1 MSSKLEA
8 ALTWARKGHRV
19 FPLQE
24 DSKLPLDIAWTL
36 SATTEEAVIRGWWV
50 DPVLGCER
58 DYNVAALTTD
68 WIVADIDVK
77 DGKPGLETM
86 ARLGLEF
93 DTRCVRTPTGGYHLY
108 YRGLKEPT
116 GQSPLGV
123 GVDIR
128 AMNGFV
134 VAPGS
139 TIGGVPYEVE
149 LDLPVADFPE
159 HLRHLLKV
167 PRRRADVVPAD
178 VDLDAPEAV
187 ELVAHWL
194 LHDAPPAVE
203 GENGDDTTYRVCCR
217 IRDFGVSENQGLEL
231 FLDEYNGRC
240 SPPWSVDEARA
251 KMENAYRYATG
262 TAGASSPVAA
272 FGHVEHVT
280 LSKKEDTV
288 EHYTWETPD
297 TSLLGSGRRH
307 APKFPM
313 SVLGPFWSTW
323 ASTSAAAASAPPDY
337 VCVSLLAII
346 GAALAN
352 VRWPLAGA
360 TWSEP
365 PLLWVGNVGQPSSG
379 KSPGIDKAVDLLRH
393 AESRMCEGFDEVL
406 QDYITQK
413 QKAKIKLDC
422 WEAALKTATKSG
434 EDDPPKPDDA
444 KEPLEPVR
452 PRLHVADC
460 TVEKLAALAAS
471 LPRGL
476 LVVRDELAG
485 WIGAFDKYGGGG
497 SDRAFAVE
505 MYGGRSYRVDRVKN
519 PEPISINRLS
529 VGVLGGVQPDKLS
542 ILTDG
547 PDDGLT
553 ARILWAWPDASPSFK
568 LAREHID
575 STEAKAAFMRLVG
588 LPLGLDEF
596 GQSKPQ
602 LIRLTRD
609 AEDELEIFSQ
619 RMMQRGSEAYG
630 LLAGA
635 LGKVRGHTLRLS
647 TVFEYLWWS
656 STGGAEP
663 TVISLVAMKAAASI
677 VEEYFIP
684 MAERV
689 YGDAVI
695 PKVERSAMILVA
707 YLKRNMLST
716 FNARDTRRKIG
727 GMLRES
733 RDMLAACNTLE
744 EAGLIK
750 QEFARVGEQKGR
762 RALTYG
768 VHPLVLR
775 GAA

>member
-36 SATTEEAVIRGWWV
+36 SATTEEAVIRRWWV

-123 GVDIR
+123 GVDVR

-307 APKFPM
+307 APRRGD
-313 SVLGPFWSTW
+313 VHRL
-323 ASTSAAAASAPPDY
+323 
-337 VCVSLLAII
+337 
-346 GAALAN
+346 
-352 VRWPLAGA
+352 RRPLH
-360 TWSEP
+360 
-365 PLLWVGNVGQPSSG
+365 
-379 KSPGIDKAVDLLRH
+379 D
-393 AESRMCEGFDEVL
+393 
-406 QDYITQK
+406 
-413 QKAKIKLDC
+413 
-422 WEAALKTATKSG
+422 
-434 EDDPPKPDDA
+434 
-444 KEPLEPVR
+444 
-452 PRLHVADC
+452 
-460 TVEKLAALAAS
+460 
-471 LPRGL
+471 
-476 LVVRDELAG
+476 
-485 WIGAFDKYGGGG
+485 
-497 SDRAFAVE
+497 
-505 MYGGRSYRVDRVKN
+505 
-519 PEPISINRLS
+519 
-529 VGVLGGVQPDKLS
+529 
-542 ILTDG
+542 
-547 PDDGLT
+547 
-553 ARILWAWPDASPSFK
+553 
-568 LAREHID
+568 
-575 STEAKAAFMRLVG
+575 
-588 LPLGLDEF
+588 
-596 GQSKPQ
+596 
-602 LIRLTRD
+602 
-609 AEDELEIFSQ
+609 
-619 RMMQRGSEAYG
+619 
-630 LLAGA
+630 
-635 LGKVRGHTLRLS
+635 
-647 TVFEYLWWS
+647 
-656 STGGAEP
+656 
-663 TVISLVAMKAAASI
+663 
-677 VEEYFIP
+677 
-684 MAERV
+684 
-689 YGDAVI
+689 
-695 PKVERSAMILVA
+695 
-707 YLKRNMLST
+707 
-716 FNARDTRRKIG
+716 
-727 GMLRES
+727 
-733 RDMLAACNTLE
+733 
-744 EAGLIK
+744 AGL
-750 QEFARVGEQKGR
+750 
-762 RALTYG
+762 
-768 VHPLVLR
+768 
-775 GAA
+775 